1 MYCIVTCKIL
11 PVHVIPSCA
20 IVNNSQPASHLNKIT
35 CVAPTTSTGMENAPM
50 TMLGPNPKEG
60 APGVDELVEVLEEPL
75 APSDDLIF
83 SDN

>member
-1 MYCIVTCKIL
+1 M
-11 PVHVIPSCA
+11 
-20 IVNNSQPASHLNKIT
+20 NNSQPASHLNKIT

-60 APGVDELVEVLEEPL
+60 APGVDELVEVLEEPF

-83 SDN
+83 SGN